1 MSDPKEDCPLPISV
15 QRRNICCFAAF
26 WSIYY
31 LAAPVSYINLT
42 HANLLNALGNDDK
55 VSNLP
60 AAVYLW
66 LTVVPVLA
74 AWLFP
79 HPRHLKP
86 LGLIAVSLMAAI
98 TAAVALSLW

>member
-1 MSDPKEDCPLPISV
+1 MSEQTKSPAMPAASGDDCPLPPAV
-15 QRRNICCFAAF
+15 QYRNICCFAAF
-26 WSIYY
+26 WGIYY
-31 LAAPVSYINLT
+31 LAAPVSYIGLT
-42 HANLLNALGNDDK
+42 HANLLKSLGNSDK

-66 LTVVPVLA
+66 LTIVPVLA

-86 LGLIAVSLMAAI
+86 MGLISVGLMAA
-98 TAAVALSLW
+98 